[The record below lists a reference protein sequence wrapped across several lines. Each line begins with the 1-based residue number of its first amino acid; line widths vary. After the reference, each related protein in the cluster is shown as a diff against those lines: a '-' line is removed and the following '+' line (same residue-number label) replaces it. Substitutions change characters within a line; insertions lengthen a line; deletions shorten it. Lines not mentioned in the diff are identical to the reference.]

1 MAKKAYQDSVDGYQR
16 FKQELK
22 QESFGRMYVLYGEES
37 YLVESC
43 RNVMKKK
50 LVSGFAEDFNYH
62 RFNAESWSLEAF
74 QEAVEA
80 IPMMNESSM
89 VEVSDVNFF
98 GFSEADRNIMTDIF
112 SDIPEYCTIVFVYTG
127 EWKPDKRFKK
137 LYTAM
142 DAVSKVFELGKQP
155 EHELIPWIRRELK
168 KSGKEISDDLC
179 RYLLLQTGGSMTTL
193 AAELNKLCAYTDQPE
208 ICRKD
213 IDDVVIPVL
222 EAAVFD
228 ITKDIGAKDFDSAL
242 VKVKNL
248 LRQDTEPIMIN
259 AVIGKQ
265 YRQMYMAKVL
275 SEKGKGAYDFGKLC
289 GLWDSAAREI
299 YGQARGFRKE
309 QLRSCVTLS
318 AETDR
323 EMKLSNTADEVLL
336 ENMLLRMG
344 QMALEGR

>member
-1 MAKKAYQDSVDGYQR
+1 MAKKTNSEDYQL

-22 QESFGRMYVLYGEES
+22 QEHFGRMYVLHGEES

-43 RNVMKKK
+43 RNALKKK

-62 RFNAESWSLEAF
+62 RFNGESWSIEAF

-80 IPMMNESSM
+80 IPMMSETSM
-89 VEVSDVNFF
+89 VEVSDINFF
-98 GFSEADRNIMTDIF
+98 GFPESERNMMTEIF
-112 SDIPEYCTIVFVYTG
+112 SDIPDYCTIVFVYTG
-127 EWKPDKRFKK
+127 EWKPDKRIKK
-137 LYTAM
+137 LYAAM
-142 DAVSKVFELGKQP
+142 EAVAKVFELSKQP
-155 EHELIPWIRRELK
+155 ESELIPWIRRELRK
-168 KSGKEISDDLC
+168 AGKDISDDLC
-179 RYLLLQTGGSMTTL
+179 RYLLLQTGGSMTTI
-193 AAELNKLCAYTDQPE
+193 AAELNKLTAYTDQPQ

-222 EAAVFD
+222 EAAVFS
-228 ITKDIGAKDFDSAL
+228 ITKDIGAKDFDAAL
-242 VKVKNL
+242 VKMKNL

-275 SEKGKGAYDFGKLC
+275 SEKGKGAYEFGKLS

-299 YGQARGFRKE
+299 YGHARGFKKQ
-309 QLRSCVTLS
+309 QLRDCVTLC
-318 AETDR
+318 AETDYQ
-323 EMKLSNTADEVLL
+323 MKLSNTADEILL
-336 ENMLLRMG
+336 ESLLLRMG

>member
-1 MAKKAYQDSVDGYQR
+1 MAKKTYKDSVDGYQL

-22 QESFGRMYVLYGEES
+22 QETFGRMYVLHGEES

-43 RNVMKKK
+43 RNVLKKK

-62 RFNAESWSLEAF
+62 RFNGESFTLEAF

-80 IPMMNESSM
+80 IPMMSQTSM
-89 VEVSDVNFF
+89 VEVSDINFF
-98 GFSEADRNIMTDIF
+98 GFSEGDRNLMTDIF
-112 SDIPEYCTIVFVYTG
+112 SDIPEYCTIVFVYSG
-127 EWKPDKRFKK
+127 EWKPDKRIKK
-137 LYTAM
+137 LYAAM
-142 DAVSKVFELGKQP
+142 DAVCKVFELNKQP
-155 EHELIPWIRRELK
+155 EHELIPWIRRELRR
-168 KSGKEISDDLC
+168 SGKEISDDLC

-193 AAELNKLCAYTDQPE
+193 AAELNKLTAYTDQPE

-228 ITKDIGAKDFDSAL
+228 ITRDIGAKDFDSAL
-242 VKVKNL
+242 VKMKNL

-275 SEKGKGAYDFGKLC
+275 SEKGKGAYDLGKLC

-309 QLRSCVTLS
+309 QLRSCVTLC
-318 AETDR
+318 AETDLQ
-323 EMKLSNTADEVLL
+323 MKSTGVDGEVLL
-336 ENMLLRMG
+336 ETMLLRMG